1 MGAQHLNLYYFIWIY
16 GQKKLLSEL
25 KKYFLCHLQ
34 GHHLFLFFIFGGSR
48 RDIGSFGQ
56 QGADVLGIFY
66 LLLSIAKLHR
76 GLSSRLVKEEEEED
90 FL

>member
-1 MGAQHLNLYYFIWIY
+1 MPSAKTPFV
-16 GQKKLLSEL
+16 SV
-25 KKYFLCHLQ
+25 
-34 GHHLFLFFIFGGSR
+34 FFIFGGPR

-90 FL
+90 FLLKVNRGEHM

>member
-1 MGAQHLNLYYFIWIY
+1 MPSAKTPFV
-16 GQKKLLSEL
+16 SV
-25 KKYFLCHLQ
+25 F
-34 GHHLFLFFIFGGSR
+34 FFIFGGPR